1 MFKRLWILLLFSA
14 GAFAS
19 EEAAPV
25 RPPNQEI
32 TPKGQ
37 TFVQNGVAMPYL
49 SASLI
54 YWKAREDGLQ
64 YIVTGQSGFRG
75 RVYEP
80 NFEGHLGFKAGLGVN
95 LGHDGWDVYFQ
106 YTWFQSDATD
116 RFHRPIGEE
125 LLGTGFLLG
134 GVESS
139 HANWDFHINV
149 FDLEWARLF
158 YVSPYLMLRPFF
170 GLKGYCSDQDY
181 HVKSEGFSDVARTVR
196 ALDRI
201 WYDVDQ
207 WGMGIRG
214 GLQNSFCF
222 TKNFSI
228 FGNLALAAEWSRYRV
243 RLQEEGASALVLRLK
258 NERYQMVPVLELA
271 VGLRWDI
278 WFYHEKFHFGLEWGW
293 EEQMWWDFAHAFDLF
308 NRGLTGGNL
317 NFQGLT
323 VRARLDF

>member
-1 MFKRLWILLLFSA
+1 MFKRLSIFLLCSMSLFA
-14 GAFAS
+14 A
-19 EEAAPV
+19 EQMAPV
-25 RPPNQEI
+25 RPPTDEI

-37 TFVQNGVAMPYL
+37 TYVQNGVAMPYV

-95 LGHDGWDVYFQ
+95 LGHDGWDVYLQ
-106 YTWFQSDATD
+106 YTWFRSDATD
-116 RFHRPIGEE
+116 RFHTPIGEE
-125 LLGTGFLLG
+125 LLGTGFLVG
-134 GVESS
+134 GVEESR
-139 HANWDFHINV
+139 AKWDFHMNI

-170 GLKGYCSDQDY
+170 GLKGYWSDQDY
-181 HVKSEGFSDVARTVR
+181 RVRSEGYSDANRSVR
-196 ALDRI
+196 NSDRI

-228 FGNLALAAEWSRYRV
+228 FGNLALAAEWSRF
-243 RLQEEGASALVLRLK
+243 RLRLREDSASALLLRLK

-271 VGLRWDI
+271 VGLRWDV
-278 WFYHEKFHFGLEWGW
+278 WFYQEKFHFGLEWGW
-293 EEQMWWDFAHAFDLF
+293 EEQMWWDFSHAFDLF
-308 NRGLTGGNL
+308 NRGSTGGNL